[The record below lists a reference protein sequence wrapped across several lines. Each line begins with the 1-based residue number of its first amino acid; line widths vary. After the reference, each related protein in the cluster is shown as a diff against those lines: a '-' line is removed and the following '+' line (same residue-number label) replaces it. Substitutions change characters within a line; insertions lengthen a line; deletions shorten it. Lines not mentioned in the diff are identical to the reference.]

1 MCQSTMCP
9 LSPLRVLSHSP
20 TFELVTWNDKHAWT
34 SSTPGA
40 QIRMS
45 FRGTQ
50 VGLFIYASNGRSSNE
65 TSSDLAVRR
74 VEAPGQALCWIEE
87 PDMSEEEWAAK
98 YGGDVE
104 DPKDAP
110 AAAQSWIVDTYAPN
124 KAAPQPEF
132 MEVAQ
137 GLDPGEQCV
146 RQVPP
151 RLSWLHRLTQTVC
164 GMQRPRLR
172 SVEGYKERWDQV
184 ADHGRRQPVNPDAA
198 RSVVLNHQWMLQEQS
213 RFERRDCRELL
224 ETCLQLHGSLCVSSL
239 IVTKPPA
246 LILQSLEDVVLDP
259 LPPLLKVALDARRNR
274 RHRLPAD
281 VPQLGPTR
289 QDLLHARR
297 DKRVGPRVRRLVLRP
312 DERPGRLA
320 EGVER
325 GREGGVREGRDFL
338 LRTAC
343 ASEVRFEAGMGRRE
357 RREGP
362 RGG

>member
-1 MCQSTMCP
+1 MCP

-50 VGLFIYASNGRSSNE
+50 VGLFIYASNGRNPNE

-239 IVTKPPA
+239 SRQPSSYSPSKTSSS
-246 LILQSLEDVVLDP
+246 ILF
-259 LPPLLKVALDARRNR
+259 LPSSK
-274 RHRLPAD
+274 
-281 VPQLGPTR
+281 
-289 QDLLHARR
+289 
-297 DKRVGPRVRRLVLRP
+297 
-312 DERPGRLA
+312 
-320 EGVER
+320 
-325 GREGGVREGRDFL
+325 
-338 LRTAC
+338 
-343 ASEVRFEAGMGRRE
+343 
-357 RREGP
+357 
-362 RGG
+362 